1 MGFFAEFD
9 AWLRALLATYI
20 DENTRAIAQAIEPL
34 VLALA
39 TLYIMVWA
47 YLQMTGRI
55 EEPFT
60 TGIKK
65 IVGIA
70 VVLAVSVHLWMYNAV
85 IVASF
90 FDAPRELAAVIV
102 GAYDPVGIVDRIA
115 FAGDDVAQM
124 LFRRSDIWTPSYAL
138 AGIVVALIMGFVAV
152 YTIFLLS
159 LSRIALSILLAIG
172 PLFIVSLM
180 FETTKRFFE
189 AWLAQLVHY
198 AMIAVLTVLVA
209 ALMMTLVETAAQSA
223 VDAGDGIQIAH
234 ATRMCMA
241 AGLALLVMRQVNV
254 MASGL
259 AGGIAL
265 ATGGV
270 VSGLTSWAI
279 GRSLRG
285 AGRFAQGTWRAA
297 LGQRRNSMRRA

>member
-1 MGFFAEFD
+1 
-9 AWLRALLATYI
+9 
-20 DENTRAIAQAIEPL
+20 
-34 VLALA
+34 
-39 TLYIMVWA
+39 
-47 YLQMTGRI
+47 
-55 EEPFT
+55 
-60 TGIKK
+60 
-65 IVGIA
+65 
-70 VVLAVSVHLWMYNAV
+70 MYNAV
-85 IVASF
+85 IVSGF
-90 FDAPRELAAVIV
+90 FDAPRALAAVIV

-115 FAGDDVAQM
+115 FAGDDVARM

-172 PLFIVSLM
+172 PLFIASLM

-223 VDAGDGIQIAH
+223 VAAGDGIQIAH

-241 AGLALLVMRQVNV
+241 AGLALLVMRQVNA

-270 VSGLTSWAI
+270 VSGLTSWAL

-285 AGRFAQGTWRAA
+285 VGQFARGTWRAA
-297 LGQRRNSMRRA
+297 LGQRRNSLRRA